1 MRPKVTVAEHGWW
14 PRRRARAEQPPSASR
29 SLWPRLPRERRLLI
43 AAIVLGL
50 VVRLLYVLL
59 TSHLRLGGDEIEY
72 DYEGRMIAAGHWWWS
87 KVPYGIPHPSANK
100 APLYPLWV
108 GTWYWLF
115 GHHPMLVRLVQIPIG
130 AAVIWLSWLLA
141 RRLFGPR
148 VAIATAVVVALY
160 PLAWQYEQLLY
171 PESLATP
178 LVLAFLVLALTG
190 QPSRRRA
197 ITAGAVLGVA
207 LLVHPT
213 SLIVLAPL
221 AVSLILRLG
230 WARAATLTALT
241 LGVAVVLV
249 APWTIRN
256 AVVEHGF
263 VPISLED
270 AAAYGT
276 FNPVSANDP
285 VFPYAW
291 RPIDASTGFL
301 FDPRHRLGD
310 VAFRDRLDRYAIH
323 YIEHH
328 PASVPSAFFWNGLS
342 RLWDISHISHSL
354 AQVHAEGRSRPVTL
368 VGLYCY
374 YALLVLTLVALWRWR
389 RRRELVWPLLALALA
404 ASIVNTVDSGTRY
417 RAPLEPL
424 IAMLACSAVLV
435 PPTRVEPRSGER
447 APST

>member
-1 MRPKVTVAEHGWW
+1 MRPKVTVA
-14 PRRRARAEQPPSASR
+14 Q
-29 SLWPRLPRERRLLI
+29 ERRWPALASERRWLV

-59 TSHLRLGGDEIEY
+59 TRHFALAGDEIEY
-72 DYEGRMIAAGHWWWS
+72 DYEGRMIVAGHWWWS
-87 KVPYGIPHPSANK
+87 TVPYGIAHASANK

-108 GTWYWLF
+108 ATWYWLF
-115 GHHPMLVRLVQIPIG
+115 GHHALLVRFVQIPLG
-130 AAVIWLSWLLA
+130 ALVIWLSWLLA

-148 VAIATAVVVALY
+148 VAIATAFVVALY
-160 PLAWQYEQLLY
+160 PLAWQYEELLY

-190 QPSRRRA
+190 QPSRRRSVW
-197 ITAGAVLGVA
+197 AGVVLGVA

-213 SLIVLAPL
+213 TVIVLAPL
-221 AVSLILRLG
+221 VISLLVRVG
-230 WARAATLTALT
+230 WVRGVGLTALT
-241 LGVAVVLV
+241 VAVAVVLV

-256 AVVEHGF
+256 AIVEHGF

-276 FNPVSANDP
+276 FNPVSAHDP

-291 RPIDASTGFL
+291 RPVDASTAYL
-301 FDPRHRLGD
+301 YDTRHRLGD
-310 VAFRDRLDRYAIH
+310 VAFRDRLDHYAIN
-323 YIEHH
+323 YIEQH
-328 PASVPSAFFWNGLS
+328 PTSVLAAFFWNGLS

-354 AQVHAEGRSRPVTL
+354 AQVRAEGRSRPVTY

-374 YALLVLTLVALWRWR
+374 YVLLALALVALWRWR

-404 ASIVNTVDSGTRY
+404 ASLINTIDSGTRY

-435 PPTRVEPRSGER
+435 PRDVVAPGRDAWADVEPEAVGG
-447 APST
+447 

>member
-1 MRPKVTVAEHGWW
+1 MRPTVTVAKHGWW
-14 PRRRARAEQPPSASR
+14 PRLAH
-29 SLWPRLPRERRLLI
+29 ERRWLV

-50 VVRLLYVLL
+50 LVRLLYVLL
-59 TSHLRLGGDEIEY
+59 TRHLALAGDELEY
-72 DYEGRMIAAGHWWWS
+72 DYEGRMIVAGHWWWS
-87 KVPYGIPHPSANK
+87 KVPYGIAHASANK

-108 GTWYWLF
+108 AFWYWLTS
-115 GHHPMLVRLVQIPIG
+115 GDHHLLVRFVQIPIG

-148 VAIATAVVVALY
+148 VAIAAAVVVALY
-160 PLAWQYEQLLY
+160 PFAWQYEELLY

-178 LVLAFLVLALTG
+178 LMLAFLVLTLTG
-190 QPSRRRA
+190 RPSGRRS
-197 ITAGAVLGVA
+197 TLAGAVLGVA

-213 SLIVLAPL
+213 SIIVLAPL
-221 AVSLILRLG
+221 AVSLIFRVG
-230 WARAATLTALT
+230 WRRAAALTALT
-241 LGVAVVLV
+241 VAVAVVVV

-256 AVVEHGF
+256 AIVEHGF

-276 FNPVSANDP
+276 FNPISANDP

-291 RPIDASTGFL
+291 RPLDADTAFL
-301 FDPRHRLGD
+301 YSRRHKLGD
-310 VAFRDRLDRYAIH
+310 VAFRDRLDRYALH

-328 PASVPSAFFWNGLS
+328 PASLLHAFFWNGLS

-354 AQVHAEGRSRPVTL
+354 SQVHAEGRSRPVTL

-374 YALLVLTLVALWRWR
+374 YVLFVLALAGLWRSR
-389 RRRELVWPLLALALA
+389 RRRELIWPILALALA
-404 ASIVNTVDSGTRY
+404 ASIVSTIDSGTRY

-424 IAMLACSAVLV
+424 IAVLACSAVLAG
-435 PPTRVEPRSGER
+435 RAGAGGDGAEPALAAVG
-447 APST
+447 A